1 MNLNSFFL
9 TKWILWISQQDE
21 YPYVGQNCSR
31 ESEGVLDKE
40 YHNVFT
46 QFYRV
51 FQCYFT
57 RDGDI

>member
-1 MNLNSFFL
+1 M
-9 TKWILWISQQDE
+9 
-21 YPYVGQNCSR
+21 GQNCSS

-40 YHNVFT
+40 YHNVLT

>member
-1 MNLNSFFL
+1 M
-9 TKWILWISQQDE
+9 
-21 YPYVGQNCSR
+21 GQNCSH

-51 FQCYFT
+51 FLMLFYERWRHMT
-57 RDGDI
+57 VVDLL